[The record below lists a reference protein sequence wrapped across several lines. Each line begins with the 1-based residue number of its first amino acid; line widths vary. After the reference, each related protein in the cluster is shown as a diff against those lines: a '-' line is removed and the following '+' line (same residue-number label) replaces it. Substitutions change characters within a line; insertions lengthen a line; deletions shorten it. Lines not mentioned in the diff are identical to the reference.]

1 MEKLNK
7 DLKARPKGDGKG
19 GTPEEKAKEE
29 LAQKLLDSVKDA
41 RDQVTNFDQARQLY
55 ARGEYK
61 NAQAGKLGVDVAM
74 CANNLRSQDRLTQT
88 ANQLVNGR
96 NCLEVGGL
104 WIDEGFTADLKTVVV
119 KAQSDAYF
127 KILEKNPKMKDVYR
141 LGNHLVFVTPSK
153 IALVI
158 DQNDGKDTLS
168 DAEIETLFIAAKPES
183 RSEKK

>member
-1 MEKLNK
+1 
-7 DLKARPKGDGKG
+7 
-19 GTPEEKAKEE
+19 
-29 LAQKLLDSVKDA
+29 
-41 RDQVTNFDQARQLY
+41 
-55 ARGEYK
+55 
-61 NAQAGKLGVDVAM
+61 M

-88 ANQLVNGR
+88 ANQLVYGR

-104 WIDEGFTADLKTVVV
+104 WIDDGFTADLKTVIV

-158 DQNDGKDTLS
+158 DQNDGKEALT
-168 DAEIETLFIAAKPES
+168 DAEIDHLFAAAKPETKV
-183 RSEKK
+183 EKK